1 MPKLKDQKLRHNEYY
16 DMQSKYDE
24 LYAKSKKGFVFK
36 NLMEIIQSDKNI
48 RLAYRNIKNNSG
60 SHTAGVDS
68 KTISFIE
75 NFDEESY
82 VRKVKAK
89 FANYNPKAVKRVD
102 IPKPDGRTRPL
113 GIPTIWDRIV
123 QQCILQVLEPICEA
137 KFYER
142 SNGFR
147 PNRSAENAIAQ
158 AMFYMQ
164 QVNLHYVV
172 DVDIK
177 GFFDNVNH
185 AKLIRQMWSLGI
197 QDTKLLKVVRRMLK
211 APVLMPDGQ
220 LIYPDKGTPQGGIL
234 SPLLSN
240 IVLNELDWWISS
252 QWETFPTRHEYHA
265 RGDKIDAL
273 KRNSKLKEMYI
284 VRYADDFKIFC
295 RTRSDAKKIFAAVE
309 KWLNERLHLEISPEK
324 SKIVNLKKQYSDF
337 LGFKLKVHKK
347 ADKHTVISHISD
359 KAAKKIENNL
369 VEQIKQIKRASDEKE
384 RHRLIAL
391 YNSKVIGIHN
401 YYDKATHVSVDCNR
415 IAYRVK
421 KVMKNRFGKY
431 LRTKKQLLK
440 KETESEIRIS
450 EGAYIHERYGNSKQM
465 RYVNIYPIVPVGYVR
480 TRFPLWKRKEIN
492 KYTPEGRKS
501 IHKNLDM
508 DIFTLKRLMENPVS
522 GRSVKYAD
530 NRISKYA
537 GQCGKCYV
545 TEKPLK
551 FDEVHCHHIR
561 PLKYEK
567 NDSYEN
573 LVIVHKYIH
582 ILIHATKEETIKQY
596 LLLVGKENINIK
608 KLNKLRSAVG
618 NEVLTLDIY

>member
-1 MPKLKDQKLRHNEYY
+1 
-16 DMQSKYDE
+16 
-24 LYAKSKKGFVFK
+24 
-36 NLMEIIQSDKNI
+36 
-48 RLAYRNIKNNSG
+48 
-60 SHTAGVDS
+60 
-68 KTISFIE
+68 
-75 NFDEESY
+75 
-82 VRKVKAK
+82 
-89 FANYNPKAVKRVD
+89 
-102 IPKPDGRTRPL
+102 
-113 GIPTIWDRIV
+113 
-123 QQCILQVLEPICEA
+123 
-137 KFYER
+137 
-142 SNGFR
+142 
-147 PNRSAENAIAQ
+147 
-158 AMFYMQ
+158 
-164 QVNLHYVV
+164 
-172 DVDIK
+172 
-177 GFFDNVNH
+177 
-185 AKLIRQMWSLGI
+185 MWSLGM
-197 QDTKLLKVVRRMLK
+197 QDTKLLKVVRKMLK

-220 LIYPDKGTPQGGIL
+220 LMFPDKGTPQGGIL

-252 QWETFPTRHEYHA
+252 QWETFPIRHEYHA
-265 RGDKIDAL
+265 RGDKFDAL

-295 RTRSDAKKIFAAVE
+295 RTRSDAKKIFTAVE

-347 ADKHTVISHISD
+347 ADRYTVISHIGD
-359 KAAKKIENNL
+359 KAVKRIENNL
-369 VEQIKQIKRASDEKE
+369 IEQIKRIKRASDEKE

-391 YNSKVIGIHN
+391 YNSKVIGLHN
-401 YYDKATHVSVDCNR
+401 YYDKATHISIDCNR
-415 IAYRVK
+415 IAFRVK

-431 LRTKKQLLK
+431 LKTKKQLLK
-440 KETESEIRIS
+440 KETESEIKIS
-450 EGAYIHERYGNSKQM
+450 EGAYIHERYGSSKQM
-465 RYVNIYPIVPVGYVR
+465 RYVNIYPIVPIGYVR
-480 TRFPLWKRKEIN
+480 TRFPLWKRKEVN

-530 NRISKYA
+530 NRVSKYA

-545 TEKPLK
+545 TERPLK
-551 FDEVHCHHIR
+551 FEEVHCHHIK

-582 ILIHATKEETIKQY
+582 TLIHSTKEETIKQY
-596 LLLVGKENINIK
+596 LQLVGKENINIK
-608 KLNKLRSAVG
+608 KLNKLRLAVG

>member
-16 DMQSKYDE
+16 DMQNKFDK
-24 LYAKSKKGFVFK
+24 LYAQSKEGFIFKS
-36 NLMEIIQSDKNI
+36 LMEIVQSDENI
-48 RLAYRNIKNNSG
+48 KLAYRNIKNNNG
-60 SHTAGVDS
+60 SHTAGVDY
-68 KTISFIE
+68 KTVSFIE
-75 NFDEESY
+75 NLDEESY
-82 VRKVKAK
+82 VAKVKAK
-89 FANYNPKAVKRVD
+89 IANYNPKAVKRVD

-113 GIPTIWDRIV
+113 GIPTIMDRIV

-164 QVNLHYVV
+164 KVNLHYVV
-172 DVDIK
+172 DIDIK

-197 QDTKLLKVVRRMLK
+197 CDTKLLKVVRKMLK
-211 APVLMPDGQ
+211 APILMPDGQ
-220 LIYPDKGTPQGGIL
+220 VIDPNKGTPQGGIL

-252 QWETFPTRHEYHA
+252 QWETFPTRHKYRA
-265 RGDKIDAL
+265 NGDKVEAL

-295 RTRSDAKKIFAAVE
+295 RKRSDAKKIFFAVE

-347 ADKHTVISHISD
+347 ANKYTVISHIND
-359 KAAKKIENNL
+359 KSAKRIENNL
-369 VEQIKQIKRASDEKE
+369 IDQIKLIKRAPNEKE
-384 RHRLIAL
+384 RHGLIAL

-401 YYDKATHVSVDCNR
+401 YYDKATHISIDCNR

-431 LRTKKQLLK
+431 LRKKKQLLK
-440 KETESEIRIS
+440 RETESEIEIS
-450 EGAYIHERYGNSKQM
+450 EGAYIHGRYGNSRQM
-465 RYVNIYPIVPVGYVR
+465 RYINIYPIIPIGYVK
-480 TRFPLWKRKEIN
+480 TRFPLWKRKEVN
-492 KYTPEGRKS
+492 KYTPEGRNS

-508 DIFTLKRLMENPVS
+508 DIYTLKRLMENPVS
-522 GRSVKYAD
+522 GKRCK
-530 NRISKYA
+530 I
-537 GQCGKCYV
+537 
-545 TEKPLK
+545 
-551 FDEVHCHHIR
+551 
-561 PLKYEK
+561 
-567 NDSYEN
+567 
-573 LVIVHKYIH
+573 
-582 ILIHATKEETIKQY
+582 
-596 LLLVGKENINIK
+596 
-608 KLNKLRSAVG
+608 
-618 NEVLTLDIY
+618 

>member
-1 MPKLKDQKLRHNEYY
+1 MPKLKDQKIRHNEYY

-24 LYAKSKKGFVFK
+24 LYAESKKGFVFK

-89 FANYNPKAVKRVD
+89 FADYNPKAVKRVD

>member
-16 DMQSKYDE
+16 DMQNKFDKLYVQSKE
-24 LYAKSKKGFVFK
+24 GFMFKS
-36 NLMEIIQSDKNI
+36 LMEIVQSDENI
-48 RLAYRNIKNNSG
+48 KLAYRNIKNNNG
-60 SHTAGVDS
+60 SHTAGVDY
-68 KTISFIE
+68 KTVSFIE
-75 NFDEESY
+75 NLDEESY
-82 VRKVKAK
+82 VAKVKAK
-89 FANYNPKAVKRVD
+89 IANYNPKAVKRVD

-113 GIPTIWDRIV
+113 GIPTIMDRIV

-164 QVNLHYVV
+164 KVNLHYVV
-172 DVDIK
+172 DIDIK

-197 QDTKLLKVVRRMLK
+197 CDTKLLKVVRKMLK
-211 APVLMPDGQ
+211 APILMPDGQ
-220 LIYPDKGTPQGGIL
+220 VIYPNKGTPQGGIL

-252 QWETFPTRHEYHA
+252 QWETFPTRHKYRA
-265 RGDKIDAL
+265 NGDKVEAL

-295 RTRSDAKKIFAAVE
+295 RKRSDAKKIFFAVE

-347 ADKHTVISHISD
+347 ANKYTVTSHIND
-359 KAAKKIENNL
+359 KSVKRIENNL
-369 VEQIKQIKRASDEKE
+369 IDQIKLIKRAPNEKE
-384 RHRLIAL
+384 RHGLIAL

-401 YYDKATHVSVDCNR
+401 YYDKATHISIDCNR

-440 KETESEIRIS
+440 RETESEIEIS
-450 EGAYIHERYGNSKQM
+450 EGAYIHGRYGNSRQM
-465 RYVNIYPIVPVGYVR
+465 RYINIYPIIPIGYVK
-480 TRFPLWKRKEIN
+480 TRFPLWKRKEVN
-492 KYTPEGRKS
+492 KYTPEGRNS

-508 DIFTLKRLMENPVS
+508 DIYTLKRLMENPVS

-530 NRISKYA
+530 NRISSYA

-545 TEKPLK
+545 TGKHLN
-551 FDEVHCHHIR
+551 FDEVHCHHIK

-567 NDSYEN
+567 NDNYEN
-573 LVIVHKYIH
+573 LIIVHKYIH
-582 ILIHATKEETIKQY
+582 ILIHATQRETIEQY
-596 LLLVGKENINIK
+596 LLLVGKENINIR
-608 KLNKLRSAVG
+608 KLNKLRLAVG

>member
-16 DMQSKYDE
+16 DMQDKFDK
-24 LYAKSKKGFVFK
+24 LYAQSKEEFIFKS
-36 NLMEIIQSDKNI
+36 LMEIVQSDENI
-48 RLAYRNIKNNSG
+48 KLAYRNIKNNNG
-60 SHTAGVDS
+60 SHTAGVDN

-75 NFDEESY
+75 NLDEESY
-82 VRKVKAK
+82 VTKVKAK
-89 FANYNPKAVKRVD
+89 IANYNPKAVKRVD

-113 GIPTIWDRIV
+113 GIPTIVDRIV

-137 KFYER
+137 KFHER

-164 QVNLHYVV
+164 KVNLHYVV
-172 DVDIK
+172 DIDIK

-197 QDTKLLKVVRRMLK
+197 QDTKLLKVVRKMLK
-211 APVLMPDGQ
+211 APILMPDGQ
-220 LIYPDKGTPQGGIL
+220 LTFPDKGTPQGGIL

-252 QWETFPTRHEYHA
+252 QWETFPTRHKYRA
-265 RGDKIDAL
+265 NGDKVEAL

-295 RTRSDAKKIFAAVE
+295 RTRSDAKKIFVAVE
-309 KWLNERLHLEISPEK
+309 KWLKERLHLEISLEK
-324 SKIVNLKKQYSDF
+324 SRIVNLKKQYSNF

-347 ADKHTVISHISD
+347 ADRYTVISHIGD
-359 KAAKKIENNL
+359 KAVKRIENNL
-369 VEQIKQIKRASDEKE
+369 IEQIKLIKRASDEKE

-401 YYDKATHVSVDCNR
+401 YYDKATHVSIDCNR

-421 KVMKNRFGKY
+421 KVMKNRFGRY

-440 KETESEIRIS
+440 KETESEIKIS
-450 EGAYIHERYGNSKQM
+450 EGAYIHERYGSSKQM
-465 RYVNIYPIVPVGYVR
+465 RYVNIYPIVPIGYVR
-480 TRFPLWKRKEIN
+480 TKFPLWKRKEVN
-492 KYTPEGRKS
+492 KYTPDGRKS

-508 DIFTLKRLMENPVS
+508 DISTLKLLMENPVS
-522 GRSVKYAD
+522 GRSIKYAD

-545 TEKPLK
+545 TERHLK
-551 FDEVHCHHIR
+551 FNDVHCHHIK
-561 PLKYEK
+561 PLRYEK